1 MPKPLQIS
9 EKALTAIA
17 EALFLAF
24 TESQAAYLAGI
35 SERTLA
41 RIKQTER
48 WQQILQKRLEFEKPF
63 RRKIWNGAV
72 GWQGAAWM
80 LERQYATQLSK
91 PEVQLNL
98 TASSTTNNTLV
109 ITAEAARELQS
120 RASIIDAQVE
130 KLVASKRS
138 ASDKFSA
145 SSGPNPTASKD
156 DKSTAS
162 TNGKDDASSSKPVNK
177 PARKPSKRALA
188 REASAASKKR
198 G

>member
-1 MPKPLQIS
+1 MPKPLQLS
-9 EKALTAIA
+9 DKVLTALA

-98 TASSTTNNTLV
+98 SASSTTNNTLV
-109 ITAEAARELQS
+109 ITAEAARELQA
-120 RASIIDAQVE
+120 RASTVEAEVE
-130 KLVASKRS
+130 KLVASKRD
-138 ASDKFSA
+138 ASKEFSA
-145 SSGPNPTASKD
+145 SKEPNPDASDD
-156 DKSTAS
+156 DKSSASQASNGDKSS
-162 TNGKDDASSSKPVNK
+162 TNPV
-177 PARKPSKRALA
+177 ASKRASKRQSA
-188 REASAASKKR
+188 QASSKKTPKR
-198 G
+198 K